1 LTVKAEI
8 LRALRK
14 WAPLAEIDE
23 KFRSQ
28 SRKYEA
34 FRIFLPEATEKLE
47 KIRKKFGKL
56 KANVKATTAEL
67 QGLEREKQERFL
79 EVENLVETGEQLRE
93 QVACVTAEL
102 NQRNAA
108 IEKLQA
114 KGFTSAIIDKIMTV
128 ENRSGPELLQQIKT
142 VEQHTQIQKEIAHLR
157 KSKNALEEKV
167 QNLRANIEEL
177 EKKLCSKQNQL
188 DELRL
193 NTATFREAVNL
204 VCSLL
209 RNGYST
215 ADMESLKH
223 GLKMLG
229 IKGDPSASLKRLVK
243 GLLKYKTLIAL
254 NDKIQALTKEL
265 KMLKTAISEANSEL
279 TVAKQIITIFE
290 EVGAAGLK
298 AISETSEQAKTKMKD
313 NAEASEKHMTASANW
328 FDTHIQNTM
337 EKVRAELGEWGE
349 LKEKEGRLK
358 ETLFPGA
365 VLLGILKDPEYL
377 NQIPT
382 PLMLRFF
389 ESLQLWAQQNL
400 KDVTVQPSQRISK
413 KDYSLSSFASYRI
426 SVLIDFICE
435 ELREI
440 VIQRNLSF
448 FV

>member
-1 LTVKAEI
+1 
-8 LRALRK
+8 
-14 WAPLAEIDE
+14 
-23 KFRSQ
+23 
-28 SRKYEA
+28 
-34 FRIFLPEATEKLE
+34 
-47 KIRKKFGKL
+47 
-56 KANVKATTAEL
+56 
-67 QGLEREKQERFL
+67 
-79 EVENLVETGEQLRE
+79 
-93 QVACVTAEL
+93 
-102 NQRNAA
+102 
-108 IEKLQA
+108 
-114 KGFTSAIIDKIMTV
+114 
-128 ENRSGPELLQQIKT
+128 
-142 VEQHTQIQKEIAHLR
+142 
-157 KSKNALEEKV
+157 LEEKV

-177 EKKLCSKQNQL
+177 EKKLRSEQNQL

-193 NTATFREAVNL
+193 STATFKEAVNL
-204 VCSLL
+204 VCSLF

-215 ADMESLKH
+215 ADIESLKH

-229 IKGDPSASLKRLVK
+229 IKGDPSASLTRLVK

-254 NDKIQALTKEL
+254 NDKIRALKKDL

-279 TVAKQIITIFE
+279 TVAKQIITTFE
-290 EVGAAGLK
+290 EVRAAGLK

-313 NAEASEKHMTASANW
+313 TAEASEKHMTTSANG
-328 FDTHIQNTM
+328 FDARIQNTM

-365 VLLGILKDPEYL
+365 VLLGILKEPEYL

-413 KDYSLSSFASYRI
+413 KDFNLSSFASYRI
-426 SVLIDFICE
+426 SVLIDFVCE

-440 VIQRNLSF
+440 VIQRSRKENIPTK
-448 FV
+448 

>member
-1 LTVKAEI
+1 MTVKAKI
-8 LRALRK
+8 LKELRK
-14 WAPLAEIDE
+14 WTPLAEIDE

-34 FRIFLPEATEKLE
+34 FGIFLPEATENLE
-47 KIRKKFGKL
+47 KMRKKFEKL
-56 KANVKATTAEL
+56 KANVKATKAEL
-67 QGLEREKQERFL
+67 QGLEREKQECSL
-79 EVENLVETGEQLRE
+79 EVEDLVETREQLRE

-102 NQRNAA
+102 DQRNVA

-114 KGFTSAIIDKIMTV
+114 RGFTPGIIDKIMVV
-128 ENRSGPELLQQIKT
+128 ESRSGPELLHQIKT
-142 VEQHTQIQKEIAHLR
+142 VEQHTQIKRKISHLK

-177 EKKLCSKQNQL
+177 EKKLRSEQNQL

-193 NTATFREAVNL
+193 STATFGEAVNL

-209 RNGYST
+209 KNGYSP
-215 ADMESLKH
+215 ADIESFKH

-229 IKGDPSASLKRLVK
+229 IKGDPSTSLTRLVK

-254 NDKIQALTKEL
+254 NDKTRALKKEL
-265 KMLKTAISEANSEL
+265 KMLKTAISEANSKL
-279 TVAKQIITIFE
+279 KVAKQIITTFE
-290 EVGAAGLK
+290 EVRAAGLK

-313 NAEASEKHMTASANW
+313 NAEASEKHMTASANG
-328 FDTHIQNTM
+328 FDAHIQNTM

-365 VLLGILKDPEYL
+365 VLLGILKEPEYL

-382 PLMLRFF
+382 PLMLRLF
-389 ESLQLWAQQNL
+389 ESLQLWANQNL

-413 KDYSLSSFASYRI
+413 KDFNLHSFVPYKI

-440 VIQRNLSF
+440 VIQRS
-448 FV
+448 